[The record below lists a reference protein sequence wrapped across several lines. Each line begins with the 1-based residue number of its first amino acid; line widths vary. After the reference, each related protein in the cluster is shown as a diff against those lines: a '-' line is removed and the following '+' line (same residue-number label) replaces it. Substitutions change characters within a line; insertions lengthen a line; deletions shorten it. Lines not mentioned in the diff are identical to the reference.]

1 MVTQGLD
8 VLRKKGVSTAI
19 LFVEQSNAGAV
30 ALYESLGFKVE
41 RDDRLLHFHRN

>member
-8 VLRKKGVSTAI
+8 ALRRKGVTTAI
-19 LFVEQSNAGAV
+19 LFVDQSNVRAV

-41 RDDRLLHFHRN
+41 RDDRLLHFERS